1 MRPSRPLPR
10 VGMRA
15 TVRYLATTVGA
26 VVEEVHEDGR
36 RLTVLTDEGRRLE
49 FTLRLS
55 TGHYHAAADGP
66 RLVLEP

>member
-1 MRPSRPLPR
+1 MKPSRPFPR

-26 VVEEVHEDGR
+26 VVEQVEDDGR
-36 RLTVLTDEGRRLE
+36 RLIVLTDDGRRVE
-49 FTLRLS
+49 FTLRLA
-55 TGHYHAAADGP
+55 TGQYHAPADGP